1 MASPRDVA
9 WLIELVLRFH
19 AKHVFTSRLL
29 PSLANVSRAFQQW
42 ELKIRWRYEF
52 NRLSAHEV
60 PAPETQHWWKLHGRH
75 STPPLGRNMSDE
87 WEVFLHDAKLA
98 AMKRFAASRS
108 FFRDKRHLCSNLN
121 PIARWGLKLLRGGP
135 LGAVN
140 TDKDG
145 GFTLVN
151 KQELKEAVTSSL
163 REPQYQEIVVHEDL
177 PTDMVQEYRNVC
189 EMVRLRS
196 GDNELANALTSSL
209 RRGGRDFACSV
220 LTTVKTHK
228 DPGQVSLRI
237 IHAAPKHFMNPGMRW
252 IGMHLKSFIAKHPH
266 IRKDIDQLLSHLK
279 RLKVPSTARLIK
291 FDIKD
296 FFMSGR
302 HHLLSDLASQCFPED
317 ILHFE
322 QSSCAGSRR
331 TAALVSQSWHG
342 DGLEMFGRAF
352 GRMFLQ
358 TSRRRFRLRPGGAAM
373 IRCAT
378 LQPFQR

>member
-1 MASPRDVA
+1 M
-9 WLIELVLRFH
+9 
-19 AKHVFTSRLL
+19 
-29 PSLANVSRAFQQW
+29 
-42 ELKIRWRYEF
+42 
-52 NRLSAHEV
+52 
-60 PAPETQHWWKLHGRH
+60 
-75 STPPLGRNMSDE
+75 
-87 WEVFLHDAKLA
+87 
-98 AMKRFAASRS
+98 
-108 FFRDKRHLCSNLN
+108 
-121 PIARWGLKLLRGGP
+121 KLLREGP
-135 LGAVN
+135 LGAVK
-140 TDKDG
+140 TDTDG

-177 PTDMVQEYRNVC
+177 ATDMVQEYRNVC

-196 GDNELANALTSSL
+196 GDSELANALTSSL

-266 IRKDIDQLLSHLK
+266 ILKDTDQLLSQLK
-279 RLKVPSTARLIK
+279 RLKVPSTARLSK

-317 ILHFE
+317 IRTDARCMIDCILSNQVVQVPGEQRLLSVKVDTGMGLRCSGELSDACFYKLAEEGFASDLEVQQRYGVLHYSRFKDDGFIIIDGTRE
-322 QSSCAGSRR
+322 QRNSFCQQLKRIAGCF
-331 TAALVSQSWHG
+331 QS
-342 DGLEMFGRAF
+342 L
-352 GRMFLQ
+352 
-358 TSRRRFRLRPGGAAM
+358 
-373 IRCAT
+373 
-378 LQPFQR
+378 